1 VGRPARKMV
10 NLSIE
15 ETSGVDHPAHL
26 HEGWLVMKAASS
38 DEVEKATRPMKT
50 EDGVEFPS
58 EAYAY
63 VPDPD
68 SPSTWKLRL
77 WESPAKKITARQVGM
92 AVAALG
98 PGFRGQKV
106 EIPEGEMSSV
116 KAKVRSAWNEAN
128 PDKEEDMPPILKA
141 TEEVLMEKQD
151 EKVMETEMEKE
162 DKPSY
167 EDLEAMLEKAN
178 SRIDEMQKEMDAM
191 KKPKEAAEGDMED
204 DDEKL
209 PEFLR
214 KEAPEEVR
222 KAYESMQK
230 AVADAQAQA
239 EAAQTELRKERAERA
254 DAEAVVKAR
263 ESYANLGLD
272 PEMVG
277 PALRR
282 LADSDADL
290 AKSVEDVLTAANA
303 KVESADIFSEIGKSA
318 RPSGSSY
325 EKAEAMAKAAVAD
338 GKSATFE
345 QALSDVFT
353 SDSDLYMSYL
363 AEQGK

>member
-1 VGRPARKMV
+1 MGRPARKMV

-38 DEVEKATRPMKT
+38 DEVEKATLPMKT

-63 VPDPD
+63 VPDPE

-77 WESPAKKITARQVGM
+77 WESPAKKVTARQVGM

-151 EKVMETEMEKE
+151 VQVEVEETEIEKA

-178 SRIDEMQKEMDAM
+178 ARIAEMEKEMGA
-191 KKPKEAAEGDMED
+191 KKPKAEGDMEG
-204 DDEKL
+204 DDEEL

-239 EAAQTELRKERAERA
+239 EAAEMELRKERAERA

-282 LADSDADL
+282 LAESDADL
-290 AKSVEDVLTAANA
+290 AKSVEDVLISANA

-318 RPSGSSY
+318 RPSGTAY